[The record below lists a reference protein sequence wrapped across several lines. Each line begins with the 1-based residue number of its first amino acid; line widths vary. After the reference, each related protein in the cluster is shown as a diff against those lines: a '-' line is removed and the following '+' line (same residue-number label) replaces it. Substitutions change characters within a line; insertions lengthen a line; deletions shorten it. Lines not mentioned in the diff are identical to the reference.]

1 MNNRFSKNDILIDLT
16 SLLDIVFIVLLI
28 VMCGQQLLSDET
40 KKAEA
45 TAVEKAE
52 QAEKML
58 DEADAALRESEALAD
73 YYEKHIDAFENS
85 EQYVRFI
92 DVVSYYDSSVRLTD
106 RTILV
111 TAGLNDGNEVKRIEL
126 TPANEGDAYAELQQ
140 FLTEAIEGA
149 AGGEARVPV
158 ILSLNS
164 GDEKILYRDEVAIG
178 NIFKELA
185 DTHDS
190 VFVR

>member
-28 VMCGQQLLSDET
+28 VMCGQQLLSDKT

-45 TAVEKAE
+45 TALEQAEK
-52 QAEKML
+52 AEKML
-58 DEADAALRESEALAD
+58 DEADAALRESGALAD

-92 DVVSYYDSSVRLTD
+92 DVVSFYDSSVRLTD

-111 TAGLNDGNEVKRIEL
+111 TAGLNEGNEIKRIDL
-126 TPANEGDAYAELQQ
+126 TPANEPDAYAELEKL
-140 FLTEAIEGA
+140 LTEAVESA
-149 AGGEARVPV
+149 AKADAQVPV

-164 GDEKILYRDEVAIG
+164 QDAKILYRDEVAIS
-178 NIFKELA
+178 NIFKALA
-185 DTHDS
+185 ETHNN